1 MPSHSTEATHFPVSA
16 SSAPWPWPPLIAHRG
31 GGTLAPENTLVAFR
45 IGHAQGFT
53 MMEYDVKLSSDG
65 VPVLLH
71 DDTIN
76 RTSDG
81 TGAAAELCIADLL
94 RHDFGSWHSATYAGE
109 PIPSL

>member
-16 SSAPWPWPPLIAHRG
+16 SSAPWSWPALIAHRG
-31 GGTLAPENTLVAFR
+31 GGTLAPENTLSAFR
-45 IGHAQGFT
+45 VGHAHGFM
-53 MMEYDVKLSSDG
+53 MMEYDVKLSGDG

-71 DDTIN
+71 DDTIC

-81 TGAAAELCIADLL
+81 TGAAAQLTMADLL
-94 RHDFGSWHSATYAGE
+94 RHDFGSWHSLEYAGE